1 VWESRDVHTRRAARS
16 LLAGAAAVLAVAGL
30 AGCRTDPGVAA
41 YVGDGKITVAALE
54 SAVDARLA
62 DPAIAAYAQADRDSF
77 TRRVLSLLVLERV
90 YDAAAQQYHV
100 AATDDEALQYLGQ
113 VVGASGVDQ
122 EFQQDA
128 QQGFT
133 RDDVLELLREQLL
146 RLRIAG
152 ATGASDALSEE
163 SLRAQ
168 YQKDLAQYQQ
178 YTLGYVTVPD
188 QPTADAV
195 LAQLQ
200 AQPAAYPQIAAA
212 FPGSNTLPQLT
223 PYPTAKIPA
232 FGDQVAATP
241 PGTGFTSPVQ
251 GVGVVVT
258 FVAAVTTAPF
268 EQVRDQVEASVRDG
282 VDTAGQQVVDGF
294 RDFIGVTVNP
304 RYGVVK
310 DQLVVQ
316 DTGGV
321 VDILDEDR
329 QPASPSAGG

>member
-30 AGCRTDPGVAA
+30 AGCRTDPSVAA
-41 YVGDGKITVAALE
+41 YVGDAKVTVAALE

-62 DPAIAAYAQADRDSF
+62 DADIAAYAAPDRASF

-90 YDAAAQQYHV
+90 YDAAAVQYDV
-100 AATDDEALQYLGQ
+100 SVTDDEALQYLGQ
-113 VVGASGVDQ
+113 VVGAGGVDQ

-128 QQGFT
+128 AQGFA
-133 RDDVLELLREQLL
+133 REDVVELVREQLL
-146 RLRIAG
+146 RLRIAD
-152 ATGASDALSEE
+152 ATGASDALSDE
-163 SLRAQ
+163 SLLAQ
-168 YQKDLAQYQQ
+168 YQKDVAQYRQ
-178 YTLGYVTVPD
+178 YQLGYVTVPD

-200 AQPAAYPQIAAA
+200 AQPASYPQVAAA
-212 FPGSNTLPQLT
+212 FPGSNTLPEVRQ
-223 PYPTAKIPA
+223 YATADIPA
-232 FGDQVAATP
+232 FADQVAATA

-268 EQVRDQVEASVRDG
+268 EEVRGQVEASVRDS
-282 VDTAGQQVVDGF
+282 VDTAGQQVIDGF

-310 DQLVVQ
+310 DQLVVPA
-316 DTGGV
+316 TAGV
-321 VDILDEDR
+321 VDILDEDE
-329 QPASPSAGG
+329 QPASSSAGG